1 MRFRVVWKQG
11 AEHELTRL
19 WLGSRFR
26 SDLTDAAST
35 IDEDLQRNP
44 VTAGESRD
52 GSLRIL
58 FVPPLAV
65 LFEVEVAARLVV
77 VVHVWRV
84 RR

>member
-1 MRFRVVWKQG
+1 MRFSVVWKAG
-11 AEHELTRL
+11 AEQELTRL

-26 SDLTDAAST
+26 SDFTDAASS
-35 IDEDLQRNP
+35 IDESLQRDP

-65 LFEVEVAARLVV
+65 LFEVDVAARVV
-77 VVHVWRV
+77 DVIHVWRV